1 MAVKSSSLNVT
12 DLDFDDISQNLKS
25 YLKGQD
31 SLKDYDFEGSTLSML
46 IDLLAYSSHIGAVN
60 TNIAASELF
69 LDSAQMRKNVVSRA
83 KDLGFTPASETAST
97 AIVDLTMNNVRNA
110 DGTYPSANDMT
121 ISAGTR
127 FSTQYDGKAYNFVV
141 SSGVTPQANG
151 KSFTYTNV
159 NLKQGT
165 NASDVFVY
173 DRQVAN
179 PKFVLS
185 QPRIDRSAMTVSVNS
200 SGTSTAYALASDIS
214 NILSTSEV
222 YFTQENED
230 GYTEVYFGD
239 GSIGREL
246 NDGDIITVQY
256 TIVDLTH
263 ANGANTFSLSDNI
276 NGFSDSTVVTTSIAQ
291 GGAEKESIESIKFK
305 ATKFYSSQNR
315 LVTLNDYKAKVS
327 EYYPNADAVAV
338 WGGEDNDPPE
348 YGKVFVAI
356 KPLNSDYLS
365 DVEKNQVKANLNK
378 LNVITVRPEIVDPEI
393 IKIMLSTVFKYNEK
407 ATDLTS
413 GEIETLVKDAIIK
426 YDADNLNNFDSIFRH
441 SNLLKI
447 IDDVD
452 SSILSN
458 ITNVRLKLKKKILL
472 LGQTAGITVDF
483 GNPLYNPHSGHNKH
497 AGGITS
503 TTGFYISGDAT
514 NIMYF
519 DDDGEGN
526 IRRYYLSGS
535 VRVYQDSQA
544 GTIAYGT
551 GKISIN
557 ALNITSTV
565 NADNTIDFT
574 LIPNSNDVIA
584 KRGSLIDISSAD
596 IKVTSELDTVASG
609 ESSAGVGF
617 TPTSTSTY

>member
-1 MAVKSSSLNVT
+1 MAVKSSALNVT

-31 SLKDYDFEGSTLSML
+31 ILKDYDFEGSTLSML

-83 KDLGFTPASETAST
+83 KDLGFVPASESAST

-121 ISAGTR
+121 IEAGTR

-141 SSGVTPQANG
+141 SAGVTPQPNG
-151 KSFTYTNV
+151 KSFSYTGINV
-159 NLKQGT
+159 KQGT

-173 DRQVAN
+173 DRQLAN

-185 QPRIDRSAMTVSVNS
+185 QSRIDRTAMTVSVNS
-200 SGTSTAYALASDIS
+200 GGTSTAYALASDIS
-214 NILSTSEV
+214 NILSTSKV

-230 GYTEVYFGD
+230 GFTEVYFGD
-239 GSIGREL
+239 GSIGTEL
-246 NDGDIITVQY
+246 NDGDIITIQY
-256 TIVDLTH
+256 TIVDVIH
-263 ANGANTFSLSDNI
+263 ANGANTFSLTDAI
-276 NGFSDSTVVTTSIAQ
+276 NGFSDSTVVTTNIAQ
-291 GGAEKESIESIKFK
+291 GGSEKESVESIKFK

-338 WGGEDNDPPE
+338 WGGEDNDPPV
-348 YGKVFVAI
+348 YGKVYVAI

-365 DVEKNQVKANLNK
+365 DVEKTQVRTNLNK
-378 LNVITVRPEIVDPEI
+378 LNMITVRPEIVDAEI
-393 IKIMLSTVFKYNEK
+393 IKILLNTTFQFNEK
-407 ATDLTS
+407 LTDLTS
-413 GEIETLVKDAIIK
+413 GELETLVKDAIIK
-426 YDADNLNNFDSIFRH
+426 YDTDNLNNFDSIFRH
-441 SNLLKI
+441 SNLLRN
-447 IDDVD
+447 IDEVD

-458 ITNVRLKLKKKILL
+458 VTNVRLKFKKKILL

-497 AGGITS
+497 AGGITTS
-503 TTGFYISGDAT
+503 TGFYISGDAT
-514 NIMYF
+514 NIMFF

-551 GKISIN
+551 GKITIN

-565 NADNTIDFT
+565 NSDNTIDFT

-596 IKVTSELDTVASG
+596 IKVSSELDTVASG

>member
-121 ISAGTR
+121 IPAGTR

-141 SSGVTPQANG
+141 SSGVTPQPNG
-151 KSFTYTNV
+151 KSFAYTNI

-200 SGTSTAYALASDIS
+200 GGTSTAYALASDIS

-239 GSIGREL
+239 GSIGKEL

-263 ANGANTFSLSDNI
+263 ANGANTFSLLDNI

-291 GGAEKESIESIKFK
+291 GGAEKESVESIKFK

-327 EYYPNADAVAV
+327 EYYSNADAVAV

-378 LNVITVRPEIVDPEI
+378 LNVLTVRPEIVDPEI

-413 GEIETLVKDAIIK
+413 GELETLVKDSIIQ
-426 YDADNLNNFDSIFRH
+426 YDKDNLNNFDSIFRH

>member
-83 KDLGFTPASETAST
+83 KDLGFVPASESAST

-110 DGTYPSANDMT
+110 DGTFPSANDMT
-121 ISAGTR
+121 IEAGTR

-141 SSGVTPQANG
+141 SAGVTPQPNG
-151 KSFTYTNV
+151 KSFSYTGINI
-159 NLKQGT
+159 KQGT

-173 DRQVAN
+173 DRQIAN

-185 QPRIDRSAMTVSVNS
+185 QSRIDRTAMTVSVNS
-200 SGTSTAYALASDIS
+200 GGTSTAYALASDIS
-214 NILSTSEV
+214 NILSTSKV

-230 GYTEVYFGD
+230 GFTEVYFGD
-239 GSIGREL
+239 GSIGAEL
-246 NDGDIITVQY
+246 NDGDIITIQY
-256 TIVDLTH
+256 TIVDVIH
-263 ANGANTFSLSDNI
+263 ANGANTFSLTDAI
-276 NGFSDSTVVTTSIAQ
+276 NGFSDSTVVTTNIAQ
-291 GGAEKESIESIKFK
+291 GGSEKESVESIKFK

-338 WGGEDNDPPE
+338 WGGEDNDPPV
-348 YGKVFVAI
+348 YGKVFVAN

-365 DVEKNQVKANLNK
+365 DVEKTQVKANLNK
-378 LNVITVRPEIVDPEI
+378 LNVITVRPEIVDAEI
-393 IKIMLSTVFKYNEK
+393 IKILLNTTFQFNEK
-407 ATDLTS
+407 LTDLTS
-413 GEIETLVKDAIIK
+413 GELETLVKNAIVK
-426 YDADNLNNFDSIFRH
+426 YDTDNLNNFDSIFRH
-441 SNLLKI
+441 SNLLRN
-447 IDDVD
+447 IDEVD

-458 ITNVRLKLKKKILL
+458 VTNVRLMLKKKILL

-497 AGGITS
+497 AGGITTS
-503 TTGFYISGDAT
+503 TGFYISGDAT
-514 NIMYF
+514 NVMFF

-535 VRVYQDSQA
+535 VRVYQDNQA

-551 GKISIN
+551 GKITIN

-565 NADNTIDFT
+565 NSDNTIDFT

-596 IKVTSELDTVASG
+596 IKVSSELDTVASG

>member
-83 KDLGFTPASETAST
+83 KDLGFVPASESAST

-110 DGTYPSANDMT
+110 DGTFPSANDMT
-121 ISAGTR
+121 IEAGTR

-141 SSGVTPQANG
+141 SAGVTPQPNG
-151 KSFTYTNV
+151 KSFSYTGINI
-159 NLKQGT
+159 KQGT

-173 DRQVAN
+173 DRQIAN

-185 QPRIDRSAMTVSVNS
+185 QSRIDRTAMTVSVNS
-200 SGTSTAYALASDIS
+200 GGTSTAYALASDIS
-214 NILSTSEV
+214 NILSTSKV

-230 GYTEVYFGD
+230 GFTEVYFGD
-239 GSIGREL
+239 GSIGAEL
-246 NDGDIITVQY
+246 NDGDIITIQY
-256 TIVDLTH
+256 TIVDVIH
-263 ANGANTFSLSDNI
+263 ANGANTFSLTDAI
-276 NGFSDSTVVTTSIAQ
+276 NGFSDSTVVTTNIAQ
-291 GGAEKESIESIKFK
+291 GGSEKESVESIKFK

-338 WGGEDNDPPE
+338 WGGEDNDPPI

-365 DVEKNQVKANLNK
+365 DVEKTQVKANLNK
-378 LNVITVRPEIVDPEI
+378 LNVITVRPEIVDAEI
-393 IKIMLSTVFKYNEK
+393 IKILLNTTFQFNEK
-407 ATDLTS
+407 LTDLTS
-413 GEIETLVKDAIIK
+413 GELETLVKNAIVK
-426 YDADNLNNFDSIFRH
+426 YDTDNLNNFDSIFRH
-441 SNLLKI
+441 SNLLRN
-447 IDDVD
+447 IDEVD

-458 ITNVRLKLKKKILL
+458 VTNVRLMLKKKILL

-497 AGGITS
+497 AGGITTS
-503 TTGFYISGDAT
+503 TGFYISGDAT
-514 NIMYF
+514 NVMFF

-535 VRVYQDSQA
+535 VRVYQDNQA

-551 GKISIN
+551 GKITIN

-565 NADNTIDFT
+565 NSDNTIDFT

-596 IKVTSELDTVASG
+596 IKVSSELDTVASG

>member
-1 MAVKSSSLNVT
+1 MAVKSSALNVT

-31 SLKDYDFEGSTLSML
+31 SLKDYDFEGSTLSL
-46 IDLLAYSSHIGAVN
+46 LVDLLAYSSHIGAVN

-83 KDLGFTPASETAST
+83 KDLGFTPSSETAAT
-97 AIVDLTMNNVRNA
+97 AIIDLTMNNVRNA
-110 DGTYPSANDMT
+110 DGTYPSANDMA
-121 ISAGTR
+121 INAGHR
-127 FSTQYDGKAYNFVV
+127 FNTTYDGKSYNFVV
-141 SSGVTPQANG
+141 SAGVTPTVNG
-151 KSFTYTNV
+151 KTFTYSDV
-159 NLKQGT
+159 SLKQGI
-165 NASDVFVY
+165 NASDVFIY
-173 DRQVAN
+173 DRQIAN

-185 QPRIDRSAMTVSVNS
+185 QPRIDRTAMTVSVNS
-200 SGTSTAYALASDIS
+200 AGTSTTHTLASDIS
-214 NILSTSEV
+214 NIKSTSAV

-230 GYTEVYFGD
+230 GFTEIYFGD
-239 GSIGREL
+239 GSIGAEL
-246 NDGDIITVQY
+246 KDGDIITCQY
-256 TIVDLTH
+256 TIVDDIH
-263 ANGANTFSLSDNI
+263 ANGANSFVMVDAI
-276 NGFSDSTVVTTSIAQ
+276 NGFSDSLVVVTSSAT
-291 GGAEKESIESIKFK
+291 GGAEKESVESIKFK

-338 WGGEDNDPPE
+338 WGGEDNDPPQ

-365 DVEKNQVKANLNK
+365 DTEKTTIKNNLNK

-393 IKIMLSTVFKYNEK
+393 IKIMITTTFKYNEK
-407 ATDLTS
+407 MTDLTS
-413 GEIETLVKDAIIK
+413 GELETIVKSTIEQ
-426 YDADNLNNFDSIFRH
+426 YDKDNLNNFDSIFRH
-441 SNLLKI
+441 SNLLKS
-447 IDDVD
+447 IDDSD
-452 SSILSN
+452 TSILSN
-458 ITNVRLKLKKKILL
+458 ISNIRLKLKKKILL
-472 LGQTAGITVDF
+472 LGQNAGITVDF
-483 GNPLYNPHSGHNKH
+483 GNPLYNPHSGHNH
-497 AGGITS
+497 DAGGITTS
-503 TTGFYISGDAT
+503 TGFYISGDT

-519 DDDGEGN
+519 DDDGKGK
-526 IRRYYLSGS
+526 IRRYYLSAS
-535 VRVYQDSQA
+535 VRVYQDNEA
-544 GTIAYGT
+544 GTIDYST

-557 ALNITSTV
+557 SLNITSTV
-565 NADNTIDFT
+565 NTDNTIDFT

>member
-1 MAVKSSSLNVT
+1 MAVKSSALNVT

-83 KDLGFTPASETAST
+83 KDLGFVPASESAST
-97 AIVDLTMNNVRNA
+97 AIIDLTMNNVRNA

-121 ISAGTR
+121 IEAGTR

-141 SSGVTPQANG
+141 SAGVTPQPNG
-151 KSFTYTNV
+151 KSFSYTGINV
-159 NLKQGT
+159 KQGT

-173 DRQVAN
+173 DRQLAN

-185 QPRIDRSAMTVSVNS
+185 QSRIDRTAMTVSVNS
-200 SGTSTAYALASDIS
+200 GGTSTAYALASDIS
-214 NILSTSEV
+214 NILSTSKV

-230 GYTEVYFGD
+230 GFTEVYFGD
-239 GSIGREL
+239 GSIGAEL
-246 NDGDIITVQY
+246 NDGDIITIQY
-256 TIVDLTH
+256 TIVDVVH
-263 ANGANTFSLSDNI
+263 ANGANTFSLTDAI
-276 NGFSDSTVVTTSIAQ
+276 NGFSDSTVVTTNIAQ
-291 GGAEKESIESIKFK
+291 GGSEKESVESIKFK

-338 WGGEDNDPPE
+338 WGGEDNDPPV
-348 YGKVFVAI
+348 YGKVYVAI

-365 DVEKNQVKANLNK
+365 DVEKTQVRTNLNK
-378 LNVITVRPEIVDPEI
+378 LNMITVRPEIVDAEI
-393 IKIMLSTVFKYNEK
+393 IKILLNTTFQFNEK
-407 ATDLTS
+407 LTDLTS
-413 GEIETLVKDAIIK
+413 GELETLVKDAIIK
-426 YDADNLNNFDSIFRH
+426 YDTDNLNNFDSIFRH
-441 SNLLKI
+441 SNLLKN
-447 IDDVD
+447 IDEVD

-458 ITNVRLKLKKKILL
+458 VTNVRLKFKKKILL

-497 AGGITS
+497 AGGITTS
-503 TTGFYISGDAT
+503 TGFYISGDAT
-514 NIMYF
+514 NIMFF

-551 GKISIN
+551 GKITIN

-565 NADNTIDFT
+565 NSDNTIDFT

-596 IKVTSELDTVASG
+596 IKVSSELDTVASG

>member
-1 MAVKSSSLNVT
+1 MAVKSSALNVT

-46 IDLLAYSSHIGAVN
+46 VDLLAYSSHIGAVN

-97 AIVDLTMNNVRNA
+97 AIIDLTMNNVRNA
-110 DGTYPSANDMT
+110 DGTFPSANEMA
-121 ISAGTR
+121 IPAGTR
-127 FSTQYDGKAYNFVV
+127 FSTQYDGKAYNFVC
-141 SSGVTPQANG
+141 SAGVTPSSNA
-151 KSFTYTNV
+151 KSFSYTGIA
-159 NLKQGT
+159 LKQGT
-165 NASDVFVY
+165 NASDLFVY
-173 DRQVAN
+173 DRQIAN

-185 QPRIDRSAMTVSVNS
+185 QSRIDRTAMTVSVNS
-200 SGTSTAYALASDIS
+200 GGVSTAYVLASDIS
-214 NILSTSEV
+214 NILSTSKV
-222 YFTQENED
+222 YFAQENED

-239 GSIGREL
+239 GSIGEEL
-246 NDGDIITVQY
+246 KDGDIITVQY
-256 TIVDLTH
+256 TIVDITH
-263 ANGANTFSLSDNI
+263 ANGANTFTLMDAI
-276 NGFSDSTVVTTSIAQ
+276 NGFSDSTVVVTSIAQ
-291 GGAEKESIESIKFK
+291 GGSEKESVESIKFK

-338 WGGEDNDPPE
+338 WGGEDNDPPQ

-365 DVEKNQVKANLNK
+365 DTEKTQVKANLNK

-393 IKIMLSTVFKYNEK
+393 IKIMVTTTFKYNEK
-407 ATDLTS
+407 STDLTS
-413 GEIETLVKDAIIK
+413 GELETLVKGTIEQ
-426 YDADNLNNFDSIFRH
+426 YDTDNLNNFDSIFRH
-441 SNLLKI
+441 SNLLKV
-447 IDDVD
+447 IDDSD
-452 SSILSN
+452 TSILSN
-458 ITNVRLKLKKKILL
+458 ITNIRLKLKKKILL
-472 LGQTAGITVDF
+472 LGQNAGLTVDF

-503 TTGFYISGDAT
+503 TTGFYISGDS

-519 DDDGEGN
+519 DDDGEGKL
-526 IRRYYLSGS
+526 RRFYLSGS
-535 VRVYQDSQA
+535 TRIYQDNEA
-544 GTIAYGT
+544 GSVDYGT
-551 GKISIN
+551 GKISVN
-557 ALNITSTV
+557 SLNITATV
-565 NADNTIDFT
+565 NSDNTIDFT

-596 IKVTSELDTVASG
+596 VKVTSELDTVASG

-617 TPTSTSTY
+617 VPTSTSSY

>member
-1 MAVKSSSLNVT
+1 MAVKSSALNVT

-46 IDLLAYSSHIGAVN
+46 VDLLAYSSHIGAVN

-97 AIVDLTMNNVRNA
+97 AIIDLSMNNVRNA
-110 DGTYPSANDMT
+110 DGTFPSANEMA
-121 ISAGTR
+121 IPAGTR
-127 FSTQYDGKAYNFVV
+127 FSTQYDGKAYNFVC
-141 SSGVTPQANG
+141 SAGVTPSSNA
-151 KSFTYTNV
+151 KSFSYTGIA
-159 NLKQGT
+159 LKQGT
-165 NASDVFVY
+165 NASDLFVY
-173 DRQVAN
+173 DRQIAN

-185 QPRIDRSAMTVSVNS
+185 QSRIDRTAMTVSVNS
-200 SGTSTAYALASDIS
+200 GGVSTAYVLASDIS
-214 NILSTSEV
+214 NILSTSKV
-222 YFTQENED
+222 YFAQENED

-239 GSIGREL
+239 GSIGEEL
-246 NDGDIITVQY
+246 KDGDIITVQY
-256 TIVDLTH
+256 TIVDITH
-263 ANGANTFSLSDNI
+263 ANGANTFTLMDAI
-276 NGFSDSTVVTTSIAQ
+276 NGFSDSTVVVTSIAQ
-291 GGAEKESIESIKFK
+291 GGSEKESVESIKFK

-338 WGGEDNDPPE
+338 WGGEDNDPPQ

-365 DVEKNQVKANLNK
+365 DTEKTQVKANLNK

-393 IKIMLSTVFKYNEK
+393 IKIMVTTTFKYNEK
-407 ATDLTS
+407 STDLTS
-413 GEIETLVKDAIIK
+413 GELETIVKGTIEQ
-426 YDADNLNNFDSIFRH
+426 YDTDNLNNFDSIFRH
-441 SNLLKI
+441 SNLLKV
-447 IDDVD
+447 IDDSD
-452 SSILSN
+452 TSILSN
-458 ITNVRLKLKKKILL
+458 ITNIRLKLKKKILL
-472 LGQTAGITVDF
+472 LGQNAGLTVDF

-503 TTGFYISGDAT
+503 TTGFYISGDS

-519 DDDGEGN
+519 DDDGEGKL
-526 IRRYYLSGS
+526 RRFYLSGS
-535 VRVYQDSQA
+535 TRIYQDNEA
-544 GTIAYGT
+544 GSVDYGT
-551 GKISIN
+551 GKISVN
-557 ALNITSTV
+557 SLNITATV
-565 NADNTIDFT
+565 NSDNTIDFT

-596 IKVTSELDTVASG
+596 VKVTSELDTVASG

-617 TPTSTSTY
+617 VPTSTSSY

>member
-83 KDLGFTPASETAST
+83 KDLGFVPASESAST

-110 DGTYPSANDMT
+110 DGTFPSANDMT
-121 ISAGTR
+121 IEAGTR

-141 SSGVTPQANG
+141 SAGVTPQPNG
-151 KSFTYTNV
+151 KSFSYTGINI
-159 NLKQGT
+159 KQGT

-173 DRQVAN
+173 DRQIAN

-185 QPRIDRSAMTVSVNS
+185 QSRIDRTAMTVSVNS
-200 SGTSTAYALASDIS
+200 GGTSTAYALASDIS
-214 NILSTSEV
+214 NILSTSKV

-230 GYTEVYFGD
+230 GFTEVYFGD
-239 GSIGREL
+239 GSIGAEL
-246 NDGDIITVQY
+246 NDGDIITIQY
-256 TIVDLTH
+256 TIVDVIH
-263 ANGANTFSLSDNI
+263 ANGANTFSLTDAI
-276 NGFSDSTVVTTSIAQ
+276 NGFSDSTVVTTNIAP
-291 GGAEKESIESIKFK
+291 GGSEKESVESIKFK

-338 WGGEDNDPPE
+338 WGGEDNDPPV

-365 DVEKNQVKANLNK
+365 DVEKTQVKANLNK
-378 LNVITVRPEIVDPEI
+378 LNVITVRPEIVDAEI
-393 IKIMLSTVFKYNEK
+393 IKILLNTTFQFNEK
-407 ATDLTS
+407 LTDLTS
-413 GEIETLVKDAIIK
+413 GELETLVKNAIVK
-426 YDADNLNNFDSIFRH
+426 YDTDNLNNFDSIFRH
-441 SNLLKI
+441 SNLLRN
-447 IDDVD
+447 IDEVD

-458 ITNVRLKLKKKILL
+458 VTNVRLMLKKKILL

-497 AGGITS
+497 AGGITTS
-503 TTGFYISGDAT
+503 TGFYISGDAT
-514 NIMYF
+514 NVMFF

-535 VRVYQDSQA
+535 VRVYQDNQA

-551 GKISIN
+551 GKITIN

-565 NADNTIDFT
+565 NSDNTIDFT

-596 IKVTSELDTVASG
+596 IKVSSELDTVASG

>member
-1 MAVKSSSLNVT
+1 MAVKSSALNVT

-25 YLKGQD
+25 YLKGQE

-46 IDLLAYSSHIGAVN
+46 VDLLAYSSHIGAVN

-83 KDLGFTPASETAST
+83 KDLGFTPSSETAAT
-97 AIVDLTMNNVRNA
+97 ATIDLTMNNVRKA
-110 DGTYPSANDMT
+110 DGTYPSANEMA
-121 ISAGTR
+121 INAGHR
-127 FSTQYDGKAYNFVV
+127 FNTTYDGKSYNFVV
-141 SSGVTPQANG
+141 AAGATPTVNGKTFTYSGVTI
-151 KSFTYTNV
+151 
-159 NLKQGT
+159 KQGI

-173 DRQVAN
+173 DRQIAN

-185 QPRIDRSAMTVSVNS
+185 QPRIDRTAMTVAVNS
-200 SGTSTAYALASDIS
+200 AGTSTTHTLASDIS
-214 NILSTSEV
+214 NILSTSAV

-230 GYTEVYFGD
+230 GFTEIYFGD
-239 GSIGREL
+239 GSIGAEL
-246 NDGDIITVQY
+246 KDGDIITCQY
-256 TIVDLTH
+256 TIVDNIH
-263 ANGANTFSLSDNI
+263 ANGANNFTMTDSIGGFTDSLV
-276 NGFSDSTVVTTSIAQ
+276 VVTDIAS
-291 GGAEKESIESIKFK
+291 GGAEKESVESIKFK

-338 WGGEDNDPPE
+338 WGGEDNDPPQ

-365 DVEKNQVKANLNK
+365 DVEKTTIKNNLNK

-393 IKIMLSTVFKYNEK
+393 IKIMITTTFKYNEK
-407 ATDLTS
+407 LTDLTS
-413 GEIETLVKDAIIK
+413 GELETIVKSTIET
-426 YDADNLNNFDSIFRH
+426 YDRDNLNNFDSIFRH
-441 SNLLKI
+441 SNLLKV
-447 IDDVD
+447 IDDSD

-458 ITNVRLKLKKKILL
+458 ISNVRLKLKKKILL
-472 LGQTAGITVDF
+472 LGQNAGITAEL

-497 AGGITS
+497 AGGITTS
-503 TTGFYISGDAT
+503 TGFYISGDST

-519 DDDGEGN
+519 DDDGEGK
-526 IRRYYLSGS
+526 IRRYYLSAS
-535 VRVYQDSQA
+535 VRIYQDNEA
-544 GTIAYGT
+544 GSIDYST

-557 ALNITSTV
+557 SLNITSTV
-565 NADNTIDFT
+565 NTDNTIDFT

-584 KRGSLIDISSAD
+584 KRGSLIDITSAD

>member
-83 KDLGFTPASETAST
+83 KDLGFVPASETAST
-97 AIVDLTMNNVRNA
+97 AIIDLTMNNVRNA

-121 ISAGTR
+121 IPAGTR
-127 FSTQYDGKAYNFVV
+127 FSTQYDGKAYSFVV
-141 SSGVTPQANG
+141 SAGVTPQPNG
-151 KSFTYTNV
+151 KSFSYTGV
-159 NLKQGT
+159 NIKQGT

-173 DRQVAN
+173 DRQIAN

-185 QPRIDRSAMTVSVNS
+185 QPRIDRTAITVSVNS
-200 SGTSTAYALASDIS
+200 GGTSTAYALASDIS

-239 GSIGREL
+239 GSIGKEL
-246 NDGDIITVQY
+246 NDGDIITIQY

-263 ANGANTFSLSDNI
+263 ANGANTFSLTDNI

-291 GGAEKESIESIKFK
+291 GGAEKESVESIKFK

-378 LNVITVRPEIVDPEI
+378 LNVLTVRPEIVDPEI

-413 GEIETLVKDAIIK
+413 GELETLVKDAIIK

-472 LGQTAGITVDF
+472 LGQSAGLTVDF

-544 GTIAYGT
+544 GTIAYNT
-551 GKISIN
+551 GKITIN

-565 NADNTIDFT
+565 NSDNTIDFT

>member
-1 MAVKSSSLNVT
+1 MAVKSSALNVT

-25 YLKGQD
+25 YLKGQE
-31 SLKDYDFEGSTLSML
+31 SLKDYDFEGSTLSL
-46 IDLLAYSSHIGAVN
+46 LVDLLAYSSHIGAVN

-83 KDLGFTPASETAST
+83 KDLGFTPSSETAST
-97 AIVDLTMNNVRNA
+97 ATIDLTMNNVRKA
-110 DGTYPSANDMT
+110 DGTYPSANEMA
-121 ISAGTR
+121 INAGHR
-127 FSTQYDGKAYNFVV
+127 FNTTYDGKSYNFVV
-141 SSGVTPQANG
+141 AAGVTPTVNGKTFTYSGVTI
-151 KSFTYTNV
+151 
-159 NLKQGT
+159 KQGI

-173 DRQVAN
+173 DRQIAN

-185 QPRIDRSAMTVSVNS
+185 QPRIDRTAMTVAVNS
-200 SGTSTAYALASDIS
+200 AGTSTTHTLASDIS
-214 NILSTSEV
+214 NIKSTSAV

-230 GYTEVYFGD
+230 GFTEIYFGD
-239 GSIGREL
+239 GSIGAEL
-246 NDGDIITVQY
+246 KDGDIITCQY
-256 TIVDLTH
+256 TIVDTIH
-263 ANGANTFSLSDNI
+263 ANGANNFTMVDSIEGFTDSLV
-276 NGFSDSTVVTTSIAQ
+276 VVTDIAS
-291 GGAEKESIESIKFK
+291 GGAEKESVESIKFK

-338 WGGEDNDPPE
+338 WGGEDNDPPQ

-365 DVEKNQVKANLNK
+365 DVEKTTIKNNLNK

-393 IKIMLSTVFKYNEK
+393 IKIMITTTFKYNEK
-407 ATDLTS
+407 LTDLTS
-413 GEIETLVKDAIIK
+413 GELETIVKSTIET
-426 YDADNLNNFDSIFRH
+426 YDRDNLNNFDSIFRH
-441 SNLLKI
+441 SNLLKA
-447 IDDVD
+447 IDESD

-458 ITNVRLKLKKKILL
+458 ISNVRLKLKKKILL
-472 LGQTAGITVDF
+472 LGQSAGITVEL
-483 GNPLYNPHSGHNKH
+483 GNPLYNPHSGHNAG
-497 AGGITS
+497 AGGITTS
-503 TTGFYISGDAT
+503 TGFYISGDT

-519 DDDGEGN
+519 DDDGKGK
-526 IRRYYLSGS
+526 IRRYYLSAS
-535 VRVYQDSQA
+535 VRIYQDNEA
-544 GTIAYGT
+544 GTIDYST

-565 NADNTIDFT
+565 NTDNTIDFT

>member
-121 ISAGTR
+121 IPAGTR

-141 SSGVTPQANG
+141 SSGVTPQPNG
-151 KSFTYTNV
+151 KSFSYTNV

-200 SGTSTAYALASDIS
+200 GGTSTAYALASDIS
-214 NILSTSEV
+214 NILATSEV

-239 GSIGREL
+239 GSIGKEL

-263 ANGANTFSLSDNI
+263 ANGANTFSLLDSI

-365 DVEKNQVKANLNK
+365 DVEKTQVKANLNK
-378 LNVITVRPEIVDPEI
+378 LNVLTVRPEIVDPEI

-447 IDDVD
+447 IDEVD

-472 LGQTAGITVDF
+472 LGQTAGIVVDF

-503 TTGFYISGDAT
+503 TTGFYISGDAS

-551 GKISIN
+551 GKITIN

-565 NADNTIDFT
+565 NSDNTIDFT

>member
-1 MAVKSSSLNVT
+1 MAVKSSALNVT

-46 IDLLAYSSHIGAVN
+46 VDLLAYSSHIGAVN

-97 AIVDLTMNNVRNA
+97 AIIDLTMNNVRNA
-110 DGTYPSANDMT
+110 DGTFPSANEMA
-121 ISAGTR
+121 IPAGTR
-127 FSTQYDGKAYNFVV
+127 FSTQYDGKAYNFVC
-141 SSGVTPQANG
+141 SAGVTPSSNA
-151 KSFTYTNV
+151 KSFSYTGIA
-159 NLKQGT
+159 LKQGT
-165 NASDVFVY
+165 NASDLFVY
-173 DRQVAN
+173 DRQIAN

-185 QPRIDRSAMTVSVNS
+185 QSRIDRTAMTVSVNS
-200 SGTSTAYALASDIS
+200 GGVSTAYVLASDIS
-214 NILSTSEV
+214 NILSTSKV
-222 YFTQENED
+222 YFAQENED

-239 GSIGREL
+239 GSIGEEL
-246 NDGDIITVQY
+246 KDGDIITVQY
-256 TIVDLTH
+256 TIVDITH
-263 ANGANTFSLSDNI
+263 ANGANTFTLMDAI
-276 NGFSDSTVVTTSIAQ
+276 NGFSDSTVVVTSIAQ
-291 GGAEKESIESIKFK
+291 GGSEKESVESIKFK

-338 WGGEDNDPPE
+338 WGGEDNDPPQ

-365 DVEKNQVKANLNK
+365 DTEKTQVKANLNK

-393 IKIMLSTVFKYNEK
+393 IKIMVTTTFKYNEK
-407 ATDLTS
+407 STDLTS
-413 GEIETLVKDAIIK
+413 GELETIVKGTIEQ
-426 YDADNLNNFDSIFRH
+426 YDTDNLNNFDSIFRH
-441 SNLLKI
+441 SNLLKV
-447 IDDVD
+447 IDDSD
-452 SSILSN
+452 TSILSN
-458 ITNVRLKLKKKILL
+458 ITNIRLKLKKKILL
-472 LGQTAGITVDF
+472 LGQNAGLTVDF

-503 TTGFYISGDAT
+503 TTGFYISGDS

-519 DDDGEGN
+519 DDDGEGKL
-526 IRRYYLSGS
+526 RRFYLSGS
-535 VRVYQDSQA
+535 TRIYQDNEA
-544 GTIAYGT
+544 GSVDYGT
-551 GKISIN
+551 GKISVN
-557 ALNITSTV
+557 SSNITATV
-565 NADNTIDFT
+565 NSDNTIDFT

-596 IKVTSELDTVASG
+596 VKVTSELDTVASG

-617 TPTSTSTY
+617 VPTSTSSY

>member
-1 MAVKSSSLNVT
+1 MAVKSSALNVT

-97 AIVDLTMNNVRNA
+97 AIIDLTMNNVRNP
-110 DGTYPSANDMT
+110 DGTYPSANEMA
-121 ISAGTR
+121 IPAGTR
-127 FSTQYDGKAYNFVV
+127 FSTMYDGKAYNFVC
-141 SSGVTPQANG
+141 SAGVTPLSNS
-151 KSFTYTNV
+151 KSFTYQGV

-165 NASDVFVY
+165 NASDIFVY
-173 DRQVAN
+173 DRQIAN

-185 QPRIDRSAMTVSVNS
+185 QGRIDRTALTVSVNS
-200 SGTSTAYALASDIS
+200 GGVSTAYALASDIS
-214 NILSTSEV
+214 NILSTSQV

-230 GYTEVYFGD
+230 GFTEVYFGD
-239 GSIGREL
+239 GSIGAEL

-256 TIVDLTH
+256 TIVDITH
-263 ANGANTFSLSDNI
+263 ANGANTFTLTDAI
-276 NGFSDSTVVTTSIAQ
+276 NGFSDSTVVVTSPAQ
-291 GGAEKESIESIKFK
+291 GGAEKESVESIKFK

-338 WGGEDNDPPE
+338 WGGEDNDPPT

-365 DVEKNQVKANLNK
+365 DTEKTLVKQNLNK
-378 LNVITVRPEIVDPEI
+378 LNMITVRPEIVDAEI
-393 IKIMLSTVFKYNEK
+393 IKIMITTVFKYNEK
-407 ATDLTS
+407 LTDLTS
-413 GEIETLVKDAIIK
+413 GELETLVKNTIIQ

-441 SNLLKI
+441 SNLLKT
-447 IDDVD
+447 IDESD

-458 ITNVRLKLKKKILL
+458 ISNVRLKLKKKILL
-472 LGQTAGITVDF
+472 LGQNAGITVDF
-483 GNPLYNPHSGHNKH
+483 GNPLYNPHSGHNAG
-497 AGGITS
+497 AGGITA
-503 TTGFYISGDAT
+503 TTGFYISGDTT

-519 DDDGEGN
+519 DDDGSGK

-535 VRVYQDSQA
+535 TRIYQDNEA
-544 GTIAYGT
+544 GTITYGT

-557 ALNITSTV
+557 SLNITSTV
-565 NADNTIDFT
+565 NSDNTIDFT

>member
-83 KDLGFTPASETAST
+83 KDLGFVPASESAST

-110 DGTYPSANDMT
+110 DGTFPSANDMT
-121 ISAGTR
+121 IEAGTR

-141 SSGVTPQANG
+141 SAGVTPQPNG
-151 KSFTYTNV
+151 KSFSYTGINI
-159 NLKQGT
+159 KQGT

-173 DRQVAN
+173 DRQIAN

-185 QPRIDRSAMTVSVNS
+185 QSRIDRTAMTVSVNS
-200 SGTSTAYALASDIS
+200 GGTSTAYALASDIS
-214 NILSTSEV
+214 NILSTSKV

-230 GYTEVYFGD
+230 GFTEVYFGD
-239 GSIGREL
+239 GSIGAEL
-246 NDGDIITVQY
+246 NDGDIITIQY
-256 TIVDLTH
+256 TIVDVIH
-263 ANGANTFSLSDNI
+263 ANGANTFSLTDAI
-276 NGFSDSTVVTTSIAQ
+276 NGFSDSTVVTTNIAQ
-291 GGAEKESIESIKFK
+291 GGSEKESVESIKFK

-338 WGGEDNDPPE
+338 WGGEDNDPPV

-365 DVEKNQVKANLNK
+365 DVEKTQVKANLNK
-378 LNVITVRPEIVDPEI
+378 LNVITVRPEIVDAEI
-393 IKIMLSTVFKYNEK
+393 IKILLNTTFQFNEK
-407 ATDLTS
+407 LTDLTS
-413 GEIETLVKDAIIK
+413 GELETLVKNAIVK
-426 YDADNLNNFDSIFRH
+426 YDTDNLNNFDSIFRH
-441 SNLLKI
+441 SNLLRN
-447 IDDVD
+447 IDEVD

-458 ITNVRLKLKKKILL
+458 VTNVRLMLKKKILL

-497 AGGITS
+497 AGGITTS
-503 TTGFYISGDAT
+503 TGFYISGDAT
-514 NIMYF
+514 NVMFF

-535 VRVYQDSQA
+535 VRVYQDNQA

-551 GKISIN
+551 GKITIN

-565 NADNTIDFT
+565 NSDNTIDFT

-596 IKVTSELDTVASG
+596 IKVSSELDTVASG

>member
-1 MAVKSSSLNVT
+1 MAVKSSALNVT
-12 DLDFDDISQNLKS
+12 DLDFDDINQNLKS

-31 SLKDYDFEGSTLSML
+31 ILKDYDFEGSTLSML

-83 KDLGFTPASETAST
+83 KDLGFVPASESAST
-97 AIVDLTMNNVRNA
+97 AIIDLTMNNVRNA

-121 ISAGTR
+121 IEAGTR

-141 SSGVTPQANG
+141 SAGVTPQPNG
-151 KSFTYTNV
+151 KSFSYTGINV
-159 NLKQGT
+159 KQGT

-173 DRQVAN
+173 DRQLAN

-185 QPRIDRSAMTVSVNS
+185 QSRIDRTAMTVSVNS
-200 SGTSTAYALASDIS
+200 GGTSTAYALASDIS
-214 NILSTSEV
+214 NILSTSKV

-230 GYTEVYFGD
+230 GFTEVYFGD
-239 GSIGREL
+239 GSIGAEL
-246 NDGDIITVQY
+246 NDGDIITIQY
-256 TIVDLTH
+256 TIVDVVH
-263 ANGANTFSLSDNI
+263 ANGANTFSLTDAI
-276 NGFSDSTVVTTSIAQ
+276 NGFSDSTVVTTNIAQ
-291 GGAEKESIESIKFK
+291 GGSEKESVESIKFK

-338 WGGEDNDPPE
+338 WGGEDNDPPV
-348 YGKVFVAI
+348 YGKVYVAI

-365 DVEKNQVKANLNK
+365 DVEKTQVRTNLNK
-378 LNVITVRPEIVDPEI
+378 LNMITVRPEIVDAEI
-393 IKIMLSTVFKYNEK
+393 IKILLNTTFQFNEK
-407 ATDLTS
+407 LTDLTS
-413 GEIETLVKDAIIK
+413 GELETLVKDAIIK
-426 YDADNLNNFDSIFRH
+426 YDTDNLNNFDSIFRH
-441 SNLLKI
+441 SNLLKN
-447 IDDVD
+447 IDEVD

-458 ITNVRLKLKKKILL
+458 VTNVRLKFKKKILL

-503 TTGFYISGDAT
+503 TTGFYISGDA

-519 DDDGEGN
+519 DDDGTGKL
-526 IRRYYLSGS
+526 RRFYLSGS
-535 VRVYQDSQA
+535 TRIYQDNEA
-544 GTIAYGT
+544 GSIDYGT
-551 GKISIN
+551 GKISVN
-557 ALNITSTV
+557 SLNITATV
-565 NADNTIDFT
+565 NSDNTIDFT

-596 IKVTSELDTVASG
+596 VKVTSELDTVASG

-617 TPTSTSTY
+617 IPTSTSSY

>member
-1 MAVKSSSLNVT
+1 MAVKSSALNVT

-31 SLKDYDFEGSTLSML
+31 ILKDYDFEGSTLSML

-83 KDLGFTPASETAST
+83 KDLGFVPASESAST

-110 DGTYPSANDMT
+110 DGTFPSANDMT
-121 ISAGTR
+121 IEAGTR

-141 SSGVTPQANG
+141 SAGVTPQPNG
-151 KSFTYTNV
+151 KSFSYTGINV
-159 NLKQGT
+159 KQGT

-173 DRQVAN
+173 DRQIAN

-185 QPRIDRSAMTVSVNS
+185 QSRIDRTAMTVSVNS
-200 SGTSTAYALASDIS
+200 GGTSTAYALASDIS
-214 NILSTSEV
+214 NILSTSKV

-230 GYTEVYFGD
+230 GFTEVYFGD
-239 GSIGREL
+239 GSIGAEL
-246 NDGDIITVQY
+246 NDGDIITIQY
-256 TIVDLTH
+256 TIVDVIH
-263 ANGANTFSLSDNI
+263 ANGANTFSLTDAI
-276 NGFSDSTVVTTSIAQ
+276 NGFSDSTVVTTNIAQ
-291 GGAEKESIESIKFK
+291 GGSEKESVESIKFK

-338 WGGEDNDPPE
+338 WGGEDNDPPV

-365 DVEKNQVKANLNK
+365 DVEKTQVKANLNK
-378 LNVITVRPEIVDPEI
+378 LNVITVRPEIVDAEI
-393 IKIMLSTVFKYNEK
+393 IKILLNTTFQFNEK
-407 ATDLTS
+407 LTDLTS
-413 GEIETLVKDAIIK
+413 GELETLVKNAIVK
-426 YDADNLNNFDSIFRH
+426 YDTDNLNNFDSIFRH
-441 SNLLKI
+441 SNLLRN
-447 IDDVD
+447 IDEVD

-458 ITNVRLKLKKKILL
+458 VTNVRLKFKKKILL

-497 AGGITS
+497 AGGITTS
-503 TTGFYISGDAT
+503 TGFYISGDAT
-514 NIMYF
+514 NIMFF

-551 GKISIN
+551 GKITIN

-565 NADNTIDFT
+565 NSDNTIDFT

-596 IKVTSELDTVASG
+596 IKVSSELDTVASG

>member
-1 MAVKSSSLNVT
+1 MAVKSSALNVT

-31 SLKDYDFEGSTLSML
+31 ILKDYDFEGSTLSML

-83 KDLGFTPASETAST
+83 KDLGFVPASESAST

-121 ISAGTR
+121 IEAGTR

-141 SSGVTPQANG
+141 SAGVTPQPNG
-151 KSFTYTNV
+151 KSFSYTGI

-173 DRQVAN
+173 DRQLAN

-185 QPRIDRSAMTVSVNS
+185 QSRIDRTAMTVSVNS
-200 SGTSTAYALASDIS
+200 GGTSTAYALASDIS
-214 NILSTSEV
+214 NILSTSKV

-230 GYTEVYFGD
+230 GFTEVYFGD
-239 GSIGREL
+239 GSIGAEL
-246 NDGDIITVQY
+246 NDGDIITIQY
-256 TIVDLTH
+256 TIVDVVH
-263 ANGANTFSLSDNI
+263 ANGANTFSLTDAI
-276 NGFSDSTVVTTSIAQ
+276 NGFSDSTVVTTNIAQ
-291 GGAEKESIESIKFK
+291 GGSEKESVESIKFK

-338 WGGEDNDPPE
+338 WGGEDNDPPV
-348 YGKVFVAI
+348 YGKVYVAI

-365 DVEKNQVKANLNK
+365 DVEKTQVRTNLNK
-378 LNVITVRPEIVDPEI
+378 LNMITVRPEIVDAEI
-393 IKIMLSTVFKYNEK
+393 IKILLNTTFQFNEK

-413 GEIETLVKDAIIK
+413 GELETLVKDAIIK
-426 YDADNLNNFDSIFRH
+426 YDRDNLNNFDSIFRH

-458 ITNVRLKLKKKILL
+458 VTNVRLKFKKKILL

-497 AGGITS
+497 AGGITTS
-503 TTGFYISGDAT
+503 TGFYISGDAT
-514 NIMYF
+514 NIMFF

-551 GKISIN
+551 GKITIN

-565 NADNTIDFT
+565 NSDNTIDFT

-596 IKVTSELDTVASG
+596 IKVSSELDTVASG

>member
-1 MAVKSSSLNVT
+1 MAVKSSALNVT

-83 KDLGFTPASETAST
+83 KDLGFVPASESAST

-110 DGTYPSANDMT
+110 DGTFPSANDMT
-121 ISAGTR
+121 IEAGTR

-141 SSGVTPQANG
+141 SAGVTPQPNG
-151 KSFTYTNV
+151 KSFSYTGINI
-159 NLKQGT
+159 KQGT

-173 DRQVAN
+173 DRQIAN

-185 QPRIDRSAMTVSVNS
+185 QSRIDRTAMTVSVNS
-200 SGTSTAYALASDIS
+200 GGTSTAYALASDIS
-214 NILSTSEV
+214 NILSTSKV

-230 GYTEVYFGD
+230 GFTEVYFGD
-239 GSIGREL
+239 GSIGAEL
-246 NDGDIITVQY
+246 NDGDIITIQY
-256 TIVDLTH
+256 TIVDVIH
-263 ANGANTFSLSDNI
+263 ANGANTFSLTDAI
-276 NGFSDSTVVTTSIAQ
+276 NGFSDSTVVTTNIAQ
-291 GGAEKESIESIKFK
+291 GGSEKESVESIKFK

-338 WGGEDNDPPE
+338 WGGEDNDPPV

-365 DVEKNQVKANLNK
+365 DVEKTQVKANLNK
-378 LNVITVRPEIVDPEI
+378 LNVITVRPEIVDAEI
-393 IKIMLSTVFKYNEK
+393 IKILLNTTFQFNEK
-407 ATDLTS
+407 LTDLTS
-413 GEIETLVKDAIIK
+413 GELETLVKNAIVK
-426 YDADNLNNFDSIFRH
+426 YDTDNLNNFDSIFRH
-441 SNLLKI
+441 SNLLRN
-447 IDDVD
+447 IDEVD

-458 ITNVRLKLKKKILL
+458 VTNVRLMLKKKILL

-497 AGGITS
+497 AGGITTS
-503 TTGFYISGDAT
+503 TGFYISGDAT
-514 NIMYF
+514 NVMFF

-535 VRVYQDSQA
+535 VRVYQDNQA

-551 GKISIN
+551 GKITIN

-565 NADNTIDFT
+565 NSDNTIDFT

-596 IKVTSELDTVASG
+596 IKVSSELDTVASG

>member
-121 ISAGTR
+121 IPAGTR

-141 SSGVTPQANG
+141 SSGVTPHPNG
-151 KSFTYTNV
+151 KSFTYANV

-173 DRQVAN
+173 DRQLAN

-200 SGTSTAYALASDIS
+200 GGTSKAYALASDIS

-230 GYTEVYFGD
+230 GYTEIYFGD
-239 GSIGREL
+239 GSIGKEL

-263 ANGANTFSLSDNI
+263 ANGANTFSLLDNI

-291 GGAEKESIESIKFK
+291 GGAEKESVESIKFK

-413 GEIETLVKDAIIK
+413 GELETLVKDAIIK
-426 YDADNLNNFDSIFRH
+426 YDRDNLNNFDSIFRH

-472 LGQTAGITVDF
+472 LGQTNGLTVDF

-503 TTGFYISGDAT
+503 TTGFYISGDAS

-551 GKISIN
+551 GKITIN

-565 NADNTIDFT
+565 NSDNTIDFT